1 MSVQTAIR
9 LDQAIRDVMDKARRK
24 AMVQW
29 LDMGYGHLEEQ
40 VEFLDEIMER
50 LKVIQDGA

>member
-1 MSVQTAIR
+1 MTP
-9 LDQAIRDVMDKARRK
+9 DQHAQLEAVLHLADKARRK

-40 VEFLDEIMER
+40 VEFLDEIVER
-50 LKVIQDGA
+50 LKFIQDAP